1 MANSF
6 VLYLIR
12 HLPTLGNKERK
23 YIGWTDEPILESV
36 EWTWS
41 LPELLGC
48 QSPSQ
53 FVCGSDLLRASQSAA
68 LYFPQ
73 ASYQADAS
81 WRECNFGE
89 FEGKTYVDLE
99 KNEDYRKWIDDPY
112 AFAPLNGESLKDLE
126 MRVVGALK
134 KLPNDA
140 VAVTHGGPI
149 RVILTKFSPDKQ
161 GFWSW
166 DIPHGTGFRLE
177 WESDKA
183 FEEGKACTSISA
195 VPITAIGTT

>member
-1 MANSF
+1 MASGF

-23 YIGWTDEPILESV
+23 YIGWTDEPILDSAD
-36 EWTWS
+36 WNWS
-41 LPELLGC
+41 LSEAPKHVY
-48 QSPSQ
+48 S
-53 FVCGSDLLRASQSAA
+53 SDLRRAKQSAA
-68 LYFPQ
+68 RYFPQ
-73 ASYQADAS
+73 ASFETNAS

-89 FEGKTYVDLE
+89 FEGKTYAELE
-99 KNEDYRKWIDDPY
+99 KDMDYRKWIDDPY

-126 MRVVGALK
+126 MRVVEALK
-134 KLPNDA
+134 QLPNKA
-140 VAVTHGGPI
+140 VVVTHGGPI
-149 RVILTKFSPDKQ
+149 RVVLTKFSFVEK

-183 FEEGKACTSISA
+183 FEEGESCTSISA
-195 VPITAIGTT
+195 VPITANETM